1 MLITAL
7 NPCGLPYGVSLNSG
21 FPSGTRI
28 PREGKVLPEG
38 TMASMLTPSL
48 SSGSPTVLS
57 NPEKMGAMVRSQTNL
72 MGSGPRA
79 WVVSL

>member
-38 TMASMLTPSL
+38 TMASMLTPEVKGSL
-48 SSGSPTVLS
+48 CPHPPLALAPQLSFLTLRRRALWSG
-57 NPEKMGAMVRSQTNL
+57 VRL
-72 MGSGPRA
+72 I
-79 WVVSL
+79 